1 MIFPSMMKI
10 QLGRL
15 VITPAALLASS
26 TDDICRAIDR
36 HVCGQWGDVSEDER
50 AANELALSTAS
61 RVLSVHHTPTGTEL
75 RVITTG
81 DRFSTTVYLP
91 SDRSLNS

>member
-1 MIFPSMMKI
+1 MKI

-26 TDDICRAIDR
+26 PDDICRAIDH

-81 DRFSTTVYLP
+81 DRFSTTVYVP
-91 SDRSLNS
+91 SDRALDS